1 MRIVYVVALTI
12 GLLSPAYAV
21 PRPISVPIEN
31 TVGSLQARGPSKS
44 PQPKD
49 VGLHISYTGFSAKKA
64 SEEDSDTAADTVQGY
79 LNTIYE
85 KRQISFAGSTFYFFQ
100 DNKGTVRFTVMD
112 PVGQRIESLGI
123 RFFWSSLAVQVM
135 GKLGWIRVGLYSA
148 LLVFSFILLAL
159 SCARINYTLHIP
171 RGDPLNGGRD
181 FYDPVIPELIFT
193 TLVTM
198 SWSGL
203 MLFVF
208 FDNALKLRFL
218 RLYGDE
224 LIGLAILWIFWIGGA
239 GAASSLW
246 GDLSF
251 CQQFEACRILSALE
265 AFAWLGIPFLFYSRA
280 CNSYRI
286 LVFTSRW

>member
-123 RFFWSSLAVQVM
+123 RCGSLCRGVARRKPLIASQPALGHTYE
-135 GKLGWIRVGLYSA
+135 GKLIKGVEGWP
-148 LLVFSFILLAL
+148 
-159 SCARINYTLHIP
+159 TLP
-171 RGDPLNGGRD
+171 
-181 FYDPVIPELIFT
+181 
-193 TLVTM
+193 
-198 SWSGL
+198 
-203 MLFVF
+203 
-208 FDNALKLRFL
+208 
-218 RLYGDE
+218 
-224 LIGLAILWIFWIGGA
+224 
-239 GAASSLW
+239 
-246 GDLSF
+246 
-251 CQQFEACRILSALE
+251 
-265 AFAWLGIPFLFYSRA
+265 
-280 CNSYRI
+280 
-286 LVFTSRW
+286 

>member
-1 MRIVYVVALTI
+1 
-12 GLLSPAYAV
+12 
-21 PRPISVPIEN
+21 
-31 TVGSLQARGPSKS
+31 
-44 PQPKD
+44 
-49 VGLHISYTGFSAKKA
+49 
-64 SEEDSDTAADTVQGY
+64 
-79 LNTIYE
+79 
-85 KRQISFAGSTFYFFQ
+85 
-100 DNKGTVRFTVMD
+100 
-112 PVGQRIESLGI
+112 
-123 RFFWSSLAVQVM
+123 M
-135 GKLGWIRVGLYSA
+135 GKLGWIRVGLYGA

-208 FDNALKLRFL
+208 FDDALKLRFL

-224 LIGLAILWIFWIGGA
+224 LIGLAILWLFWIGGA

-265 AFAWLGIPFLFYSRA
+265 AFAWLGWLILTVMIVLSIVVILRSRNIGGKGLA
-280 CNSYRI
+280 EPLPTRFGGDDAVRGRKTN
-286 LVFTSRW
+286 VGVTV